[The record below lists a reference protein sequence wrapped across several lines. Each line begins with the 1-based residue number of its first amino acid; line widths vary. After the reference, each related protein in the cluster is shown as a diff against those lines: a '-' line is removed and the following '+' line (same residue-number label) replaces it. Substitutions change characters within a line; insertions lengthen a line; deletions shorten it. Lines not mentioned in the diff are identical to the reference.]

1 MSERVGP
8 AERELLER
16 TRTRLVA
23 RNVEHYR
30 LLVEVA
36 ELDRQGVA
44 ERTGDRLVERLVQ
57 DLGRCDRAEAMRLV
71 DEARDLVPRV
81 ELSGEPL
88 PPRLPHTAAALAAGA
103 IGDAHVVVI
112 RRAMRRLAA
121 VEHLDP
127 AVVTDAEQALAEHA
141 RELSPNGLGKVADR
155 LLARL
160 DPDGAAPDPGKG
172 RSDGVQLLRRRDGT
186 LDLRAVIADA
196 AAAAMID
203 EGFDVMST
211 PAGPDDPRDL
221 PRRRADAFKELF
233 AAAHGPGGLITDT
246 RREGTPD
253 EGEGADAGS
262 PDPDATAPEADGVQ
276 GALVPAPRRPER
288 ASAPAGAGRALLTI
302 TIDHRW
308 LRRATGYGTLDDE
321 ALVDVHTVRRWACD
335 ADVVP
340 MVLGTRSEPLD
351 VGRRSR
357 TVTDAIRRALN
368 VRDGGCA
375 FPGCTR
381 RPRRCHAHHIVHW
394 IAGGAT
400 ALDNLVLLCSHHHQ
414 VVHHG
419 HWRVEMVHGRPW
431 FTPPAWIDLDRR
443 PRIGGRPPPPAPG
456 QAQMPSRS

>member
-1 MSERVGP
+1 MSERVGV

-16 TRTRLVA
+16 TRARLVA
-23 RNVEHYR
+23 RNAEHYR
-30 LLVEVA
+30 LLVDVA
-36 ELDRQGVA
+36 ELDRRGVA

-57 DLGRCDRAEAMRLV
+57 DLGRCDRAEATRLV
-71 DEARDLVPRV
+71 DEARDLVARV
-81 ELSGEPL
+81 GLSGESL
-88 PPRLPHTAAALAAGA
+88 PPRLPCTAAALAVGA
-103 IGDAHVVVI
+103 ISDAHVVVI
-112 RRAMRRLAA
+112 RRVMRRLAA
-121 VEHLDP
+121 VEHLEP
-127 AVVTDAEQALAEHA
+127 AVVAEAEQALAEHA
-141 RELSPNGLGKVADR
+141 RELSPASLGKAADR

-221 PRRRADAFKELF
+221 PARRADALKELF

-246 RREGTPD
+246 RREGA
-253 EGEGADAGS
+253 ADDDGGNAPGS
-262 PDPDATAPEADGVQ
+262 EADGIED
-276 GALVPAPRRPER
+276 ALVPAPRRPER
-288 ASAPAGAGRALLTI
+288 PSAPASAGRALLTI

-308 LRRATGYGTLDDE
+308 LRRATGHGTLDDE

-335 ADVVP
+335 ADIIP

-357 TVTDAIRRALN
+357 TVTDTIRRALN

-381 RPRRCHAHHIVHW
+381 RPRRCHAHHIVFW
-394 IAGGAT
+394 IEGGDT

-414 VVHHG
+414 LVHHG
-419 HWRVEMVHGRPW
+419 HWHVEMIHGRPW

-443 PRIGGRPPPPAPG
+443 PRIGGRPPLPVPD